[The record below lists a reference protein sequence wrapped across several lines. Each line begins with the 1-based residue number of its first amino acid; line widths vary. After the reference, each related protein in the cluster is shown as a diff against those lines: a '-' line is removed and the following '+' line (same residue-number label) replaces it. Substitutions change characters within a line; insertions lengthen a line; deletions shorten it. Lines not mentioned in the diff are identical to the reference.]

1 MADLA
6 QRVQAAEHQLKAL
19 RSVCIGQ
26 WVLLLAVAAAFLA
39 SRPVQAGSPNVLHA
53 RGLVIEDS
61 AGRARIVLGAP
72 FPQVAGRKRQDEGSV
87 AMVFLNE
94 DGADRLLL
102 GEGIGAQI
110 DGKVYSQQQR
120 ATNGAAYGVTIM
132 DGHGNERGGF
142 GFIALASGGGRGII
156 TLDRPVGDAWG
167 AWVDDR
173 TDLTGMTFNY
183 PMPIGEYQPAIEFV
197 VQKGRPFLHLKDHQD
212 YARAELS
219 LAADGKPSL
228 TVSDGSGK
236 QLDDLF
242 AAAHH

>member
-1 MADLA
+1 MADLER
-6 QRVQAAEHQLKAL
+6 RVQAAEHQLKTL
-19 RSVCIGQ
+19 RSVCIGEF
-26 WVLLLAVAAAFLA
+26 VLLVAVAAAFLA
-39 SRPVQAGSPNVLHA
+39 SRPVQAGSPDVLHA

-94 DGADRLLL
+94 DGADRLLV

-110 DGKVYSQQQR
+110 EGKAHPQQQR
-120 ATNGAAYGVTIM
+120 STNGSAYGVTIM

-142 GFIALASGGGRGII
+142 GFTALAGGGGRGII
-156 TLDRPVGDAWG
+156 ALDRPVGDAWG

-173 TDLTGMTFNY
+173 NDLTGMTFNY
-183 PMPIGEYQPAIEFV
+183 SMPIGEYQPAIEIA

-212 YARAELS
+212 YARAEIS
-219 LAADGKPSL
+219 LAADGKPAL
-228 TVSDGSGK
+228 TVSDGKGK

-242 AAAHH
+242 AGAHH